1 MLEYAVVARIFLER
15 RDLGEEARR
24 LFAMLSA
31 EQPAG
36 GFAAECAPPVDVVET
51 ADTVEIVVDLPGVA
65 IDDVQVVFGRGVV
78 VIGGRKLPPGC
89 EHREAA
95 FHLAERAFGSFA
107 RAVRLNGAFDA
118 GRATATLTAGELR
131 IVLPRI
137 EERRGRELRI
147 PVTAP

>member
-1 MLEYAVVARIFLER
+1 MLEYALVARIFLER
-15 RDLGEEARR
+15 RNLGDEARR
-24 LFAMLSA
+24 LFDLLER
-31 EQPAG
+31 EQPDG
-36 GFAAECAPPVDVVET
+36 GMAADCAPPLDVVET
-51 ADTVEIVVDLPGVA
+51 AATVEIVVDLPGVVA
-65 IDDVQVVFGRGVV
+65 GEVQVVFGRGVV

-95 FHLAERAFGSFA
+95 FHLAERGFGSFA

-118 GRATATLTAGELR
+118 GRATATLSAGELR

-147 PVTAP
+147 PVTAQ

>member
-1 MLEYAVVARIFLER
+1 MLEYALVARIFLER

-24 LFAMLSA
+24 LFDLLGRQ
-31 EQPAG
+31 QPAG
-36 GFAAECAPPVDVVET
+36 GFAAECVPPVDVVET
-51 ADTVEIVVDLPGVA
+51 ADTVEIVVDLPGVV

-78 VIGGRKLPPGC
+78 VVGGRKAPPGC

-137 EERRGRELRI
+137 EDRRGRELRI

>member
-1 MLEYAVVARIFLER
+1 MARIFLER

-24 LFAMLSA
+24 LFDLL
-31 EQPAG
+31 EREHGAG
-36 GFAAECAPPVDVVET
+36 MAGECVPPLDVIET
-51 ADTVEIVVDLPGVA
+51 DTTVEIVVDLPGVPA
-65 IDDVQVVFGRGVV
+65 EDVQVVFGKGVI

-89 EHREAA
+89 EHGDAA
-95 FHLAERAFGSFA
+95 FHLAERAFGGFA
-107 RAVRLNGAFDA
+107 RAVRLAGAFDA

-147 PVTAP
+147 PVTAQ

>member
-1 MLEYAVVARIFLER
+1 MLEYALVARIFLER

-24 LFAMLSA
+24 LFDLLAGEHSA
-31 EQPAG
+31 K
-36 GFAAECAPPVDVVET
+36 FAAECAPPVDVVET
-51 ADTVEIVVDLPGVA
+51 ANSVEIVMDLPGVVV
-65 IDDVQVVFGRGVV
+65 DDVQVAFGRGVV

-89 EHREAA
+89 EHSEAA

>member
-1 MLEYAVVARIFLER
+1 MLEYALVARIFLER

-24 LFAMLSA
+24 LFNLLGR
-31 EQPAG
+31 EQPDGGTAG
-36 GFAAECAPPVDVVET
+36 DCAPPLDVVET
-51 ADTVEIVVDLPGVA
+51 AGTVEIVMDVPGIA
-65 IDDVQVVFGRGVV
+65 AEDIQVVIGRGVV

-89 EHREAA
+89 QHRDAA

-107 RAVRLNGAFDA
+107 RAVRLTGAFDGGA
-118 GRATATLTAGELR
+118 ATATLSTGELR

-147 PVTAP
+147 PVTAR

>member
-1 MLEYAVVARIFLER
+1 MARIFLER
-15 RDLGEEARR
+15 RELGEEARR
-24 LFAMLSA
+24 LFDLL
-31 EQPAG
+31 AG
-36 GFAAECAPPVDVVET
+36 EHTAGDFAAECAPPVDVVET
-51 ADTVEIVVDLPGVA
+51 ANSVEIVMDLPGVVV
-65 IDDVQVVFGRGVV
+65 DDVQVAFGRGVV

-89 EHREAA
+89 EHSEAA

-118 GRATATLTAGELR
+118 GRATATLRAGELR

>member
-1 MLEYAVVARIFLER
+1 LLEYALVARIFLER
-15 RDLGEEARR
+15 RDLGEDARR
-24 LFAMLSA
+24 LFDLLAG

-65 IDDVQVVFGRGVV
+65 VDDVRVVFGRGVV
-78 VIGGRKLPPGC
+78 VVGGQKIPPGC

-147 PVTAP
+147 TVTAP

>member
-1 MLEYAVVARIFLER
+1 MARIFLER

-24 LFAMLSA
+24 LLDLLEREKSGSA
-31 EQPAG
+31 AG
-36 GFAAECAPPVDVVET
+36 ECVPPLDVIET
-51 ADTVEIVVDLPGVA
+51 ATTVEILLDLPGVA
-65 IDDVQVVFGRGVV
+65 ADDIQVVFGRGVL

-89 EHREAA
+89 EHGDAA

-107 RAVRLNGAFDA
+107 RAVRLTGAFDA
-118 GRATATLTAGELR
+118 GRATATLSAGELR

>member
-1 MLEYAVVARIFLER
+1 LLEYALVARIFLER

-24 LFAMLSA
+24 LLDLLAG
-31 EQPAG
+31 ERGAG

-51 ADTVEIVVDLPGVA
+51 ANSVEIVVDLPGVVV
-65 IDDVQVVFGRGVV
+65 DDVQVAFGRGVV

-89 EHREAA
+89 EHPEAA
-95 FHLAERAFGSFA
+95 FHLAERSFGTFA

>member
-1 MLEYAVVARIFLER
+1 LLEYAGVARIFLER

-24 LFAMLSA
+24 LFDLLER
-31 EQPAG
+31 EQAAG
-36 GFAAECAPPVDVVET
+36 TAGKCVPPLDVLET
-51 ADTVEIVVDLPGVA
+51 ASTVEIVLDLPGVA
-65 IDDVQVVFGRGVV
+65 AEDIQVVFGKGVI

-89 EHREAA
+89 EHGDAA
-95 FHLAERAFGSFA
+95 FHLAERAFGGFA

-118 GRATATLTAGELR
+118 GRATATLSAGELR

-147 PVTAP
+147 TVTAQ

>member
-1 MLEYAVVARIFLER
+1 LLEYALVARIFLER

-24 LFAMLSA
+24 LFELL
-31 EQPAG
+31 EREHPGGLAG
-36 GFAAECAPPVDVVET
+36 ECVPPLDVIET
-51 ADTVEIVVDLPGVA
+51 ADTVEIVTDLPGVA
-65 IDDVQVVFGRGVV
+65 VADVQVVFGPGVI

-89 EHREAA
+89 ETGDAA
-95 FHLAERAFGSFA
+95 FHLAERAFGGFA

-118 GRATATLTAGELR
+118 GRATATLASGELR

>member
-1 MLEYAVVARIFLER
+1 MLEYALVARIFLER
-15 RDLGEEARR
+15 RDLGDEARR
-24 LFAMLSA
+24 LFDLLAG
-31 EQPAG
+31 EHRAG
-36 GFAAECAPPVDVVET
+36 GIAAECAPPVDVVET
-51 ADTVEIVVDLPGVA
+51 ADTVEIVVDLPGVVV
-65 IDDVQVVFGRGVV
+65 DDVRVVFGRGVV

-89 EHREAA
+89 EHPEAA

-118 GRATATLTAGELR
+118 GRATATLAAGELR

-147 PVTAP
+147 PVTSP